1 MRNSANL
8 FWCLLSAARALMRV
22 WTAYELS
29 ATISHK
35 CGLGVTV
42 IMHMRRAGQPMASHD
57 LHLSS
62 GDLAKSRLMIIS

>member
-1 MRNSANL
+1 
-8 FWCLLSAARALMRV
+8 MRV
-22 WTAYELS
+22 WTAYALS

-42 IMHMRRAGQPMASHD
+42 IMHMRRAGQPMASRD
-57 LHLSS
+57 LRMSS